1 MSPKHRR
8 LLDSPEFQTLASE
21 KTLVSIVLTLF
32 VMGVYYG
39 FIFLV
44 AYQKAWLGSP
54 LTERIT
60 VGIPIGV
67 GVILLSWVGTGLYV
81 WWANGRHDSQVAEL
95 KKQLED

>member
-1 MSPKHRR
+1 MSPKHQR
-8 LLDSPEFQTLASE
+8 LLESPEFRALATE
-21 KTLVSIVLTLF
+21 KTWVSIVLTLF

-44 AYQKAWLGSP
+44 AYEKAWLGSP

-67 GVILLSWVGTGLYV
+67 AVILLSWVGTGLYV
-81 WWANGRHDSQVAEL
+81 WWANGRHDALVADL
-95 KKQLED
+95 KKRLED